1 MQGKR
6 RGAHGRGA
14 PHGVIDLKIA
24 DNTFLIMAVM
34 PDRVGILRDVTGV
47 IFRNGGNLTDLR
59 QTIIGGVFSLSC
71 VAEFAK
77 TPDID
82 ALRGAIL
89 AKLPERDAVVAVLPC
104 AANSFDDPA
113 VAGERYVASVSGP
126 DRPGRV
132 HMIADIFAASGVNV
146 EDWRHDLSDRNR
158 ALTIGIVRVPA
169 GCDLPGL
176 QKELCEKL
184 GKYGMATSLRHENI
198 FRATNEVGPISALL
212 DKTSGKEVANA

>member
-1 MQGKR
+1 MC
-6 RGAHGRGA
+6 AA
-14 PHGVIDLKIA
+14 PQWRWINLKIA
-24 DNTFLIMAVM
+24 DNTLLITAIL

-47 IFRNGGNLTDLR
+47 IFQNGGNLTDLR
-59 QTIIGGVFSLSC
+59 QTIIGGVFSMSC
-71 VAEFAK
+71 VAEFANA
-77 TPDID
+77 PDMG

-104 AANSFDDPA
+104 AANSFDNPA

-146 EDWRHDLSDRNR
+146 EDWRHDMSDRDR
-158 ALTIGIVRVPA
+158 VLTIGIVRVPA

-176 QKELCEKL
+176 QAELREKL
-184 GKYGMATSLRHENI
+184 GQFGMAASLRHENI

-212 DKTSGKEVANA
+212 DTTAGKETANA